1 MNKVIIIGRLGS
13 DPRTTYTKNSTC
25 CCKFSI
31 ATSETWTKD
40 GEKQQRTE
48 WHNILCWGKL
58 AEIAGKY
65 LAKGRQC
72 CVEGKLQTSSWDGD
86 DGKKRYKTEIVAS
99 NVEFLGNK
107 NDADNTGYTPP
118 ANTNNGPPA
127 ESSGWSENT
136 RDNRVLN
143 GGDTSKASPIDD
155 DDIPF

>member
-1 MNKVIIIGRLGS
+1 MNKVIIIGRLGR
-13 DPRTTYTKNSTC
+13 DPETTNTQGGTC
-25 CCKFSI
+25 LTKFSV

-99 NVEFLGNK
+99 NVEFLGSK
-107 NDADNTGYTPP
+107 NDADSGGYTPP

-127 ESSGWSENT
+127 GLPQEPQP
-136 RDNRVLN
+136 
-143 GGDTSKASPIDD
+143 KASPIDD

>member
-1 MNKVIIIGRLGS
+1 MSGSVNKVILIGNLGR
-13 DPRTTYTKNSTC
+13 DPDVRSMQDGNKIVNLSV
-25 CCKFSI
+25 
-31 ATSETWTKD
+31 ATSESWKD
-40 GEKQQRTE
+40 KSGEWQEKTE

-86 DGKKRYKTEIVAS
+86 DGKKRYKTEVVAS

-118 ANTNNGPPA
+118 ANTNHGPPA
-127 ESSGWSENT
+127 ELPEEPQGK
-136 RDNRVLN
+136 
-143 GGDTSKASPIDD
+143 GSPIDD
-155 DDIPF
+155 DGLPF